1 MLQIR
6 GKMKEKLSTAPP
18 KTLHFIIDIWTS
30 FQGKSIM
37 GVKVQFV
44 DKWKKTQQVVGL
56 KHFPCSHT
64 AENIKQLILEF
75 FQNDLGIHPC
85 QVGLYE

>member
-1 MLQIR
+1 
-6 GKMKEKLSTAPP
+6 MKAKLSKASPR
-18 KTLHFIIDIWTS
+18 TLHFIIDIWTS

-44 DKWKKTQQVVGL
+44 DNWKLTQQVVGL

-64 AENIKQLILEF
+64 AENIKQLIVDF
-75 FQNDLGIHPC
+75 FQKDLEIRPC
-85 QVGLYE
+85 QVSTSY